1 MESIEFN
8 GRKIEYSLIRKN
20 VKNINLRVK
29 RDGSVVVSANPVVPK
44 AFISRFVFDNGE
56 RIITAIEN
64 NQLQKSDLS
73 FEEGSTINL
82 LGKVYKLVL
91 KESTKNSYF
100 IGEKDIIF
108 HVKDIYDIEL
118 KKSVYNTL
126 LKNTANV
133 VFPRL
138 IEECYQPF
146 ESVCQTI
153 PSLKIKDLKSQWGNC
168 YHKRNLIT
176 LNLRLAVYD
185 LNVIKSVVYHEYCHF
200 VHQNHSRDFYTLLAK
215 VYPNW
220 KAYDKIL
227 KNKK

>member
-82 LGKVYKLVL
+82 LGKEYKLVL
-91 KESTKNSYF
+91 NLS
-100 IGEKDIIF
+100 
-108 HVKDIYDIEL
+108 
-118 KKSVYNTL
+118 
-126 LKNTANV
+126 
-133 VFPRL
+133 
-138 IEECYQPF
+138 
-146 ESVCQTI
+146 
-153 PSLKIKDLKSQWGNC
+153 
-168 YHKRNLIT
+168 RNLRKGI
-176 LNLRLAVYD
+176 
-185 LNVIKSVVYHEYCHF
+185 
-200 VHQNHSRDFYTLLAK
+200 HS
-215 VYPNW
+215 
-220 KAYDKIL
+220 
-227 KNKK
+227 